1 LKLYFGY
8 PMVQVVEIPIGL
20 AQFQLPL
27 AVQDR
32 LQFLL
37 DRQDTGTQLSDNE
50 RLEAEGL
57 VALAEFLSLLKL
69 RSHQVTK

>member
-1 LKLYFGY
+1 
-8 PMVQVVEIPIGL
+8 MAQVIEIPIGL
-20 AQFQLPL
+20 AQFQLPP

-37 DRQDTGTQLSDNE
+37 DRQDAGTQLSEQD
-50 RLEAEGL
+50 RQEAEGL
-57 VALAEFLSLLKL
+57 AELAEFLSLLKL